1 MLYNYQYGAQNMY
14 VLKLWDY
21 DFETE
26 LADFNYLNCWN
37 CTNVWASSGPDS
49 DGTEWEITAHV
60 EYPRDYSP

>member
-1 MLYNYQYGAQNMY
+1 MY